1 MNLRFVISAIF
12 VCMLMVC
19 AVTTISA
26 QTFDIS
32 SGGQPTITGALGGSV
47 TGSSSVLSNLV
58 VTINFGE
65 VSPANTNSIVKVV
78 VPIAIRST
86 QPYQVSVSL
95 AGSGN
100 ANPQGLQ
107 PSDIGFGAANI
118 RAMGNQSQVCT
129 LSSHIF
135 YPPFNNDPAS
145 TVTIA
150 ANGRVTYQSSLSN
163 ITGATVIL
171 SGPRLQKSNNPVR
184 QANDGY
190 IFDAIFAITP
200 QFFAAGTSSATLTFS
215 ISAGPNVPC

>member
-1 MNLRFVISAIF
+1 
-12 VCMLMVC
+12 MLMVC
-19 AVTTISA
+19 AVNTISA

-47 TGSSSVLSNLV
+47 TGSASVLNNLV

-65 VSPANTNSIVKVV
+65 VSPANANSIVKVV
-78 VPIAIRST
+78 VPIAVRST
-86 QPYQVSVSL
+86 QPYKVSVSL
-95 AGSGN
+95 AGLGS

-107 PSDIGFGAANI
+107 SSDIGFGAANI

-129 LSSHIF
+129 QSSHIF
-135 YPPFNNDPAS
+135 YPPFNNDPA
-145 TVTIA
+145 TTATIA

-163 ITGATVIL
+163 IAGATVIL

-200 QFFAAGTSSATLTFS
+200 QFFASGTSSATLTFT